1 MEFNLILPPVLGF
14 LGLLVAFLLF
24 LLVMRFDG
32 GSDEVKKIGDQIHLG
47 AMVFMSSEYK
57 RLAIFCLIC
66 IVALYFFINFD
77 FNLHMILD
85 DLGTVL
91 YHLECAPW
99 VKLG

>member
-47 AMVFMSSEYK
+47 AMVFMRREYSYLALFVAVLIVLSLDVENSSVI
-57 RLAIFCLIC
+57 ATIFNTLPP
-66 IVALYFFINFD
+66 VAKYMFPSIF
-77 FNLHMILD
+77 
-85 DLGTVL
+85 VP
-91 YHLECAPW
+91 A
-99 VKLG
+99 